1 MKKTLLSLL
10 GVCLLSLAFAQSP
23 KNVIYVIGDGM
34 GTAQVYTSLV
44 SQKEKSNFLRFPFS
58 GFSRTYSLNRYT
70 TDSGAGGSALMTGLK
85 VENYHISVGPK
96 GEWWPSIF
104 AIGSGSH
111 DKSTGFVVTCSVV
124 DATPATTYAHVPDR
138 KMKDTIS
145 LQMAQCFH
153 DVMIGCDKAQFL
165 PENRHDGTAPIDTLK
180 NRGYDVVFSIKDLK
194 HSKSDRICALLSDN
208 DEPGDATVRG
218 PILREGVIKALDVL
232 SRNPKGFMLM
242 VEGSQIDWAGHNN
255 DAPYLEKEMAEFD
268 EVLGIILDWAEKDG
282 NTLVVVTAD
291 HETGGLSLLNGD
303 IRKGTTTDYKFTTGG
318 HSGVMVPVFSFGPGA
333 ERFSGIQQNVD
344 IPTKILNLI
353 EKQ

>member
-1 MKKTLLSLL
+1 MKKTFFSLV
-10 GVCLLSLAFAQSP
+10 GVCLFSLAVAQTP

-34 GTAQVYTSLV
+34 GTAQVYTSVV
-44 SQKEKSNFLRFPFS
+44 SQKDKSNFLRFPFS

-70 TDSGAGGSALMTGLK
+70 TDSGAGGSALMTGRK
-85 VENYHISVGPK
+85 VENYHIAEGPK

-104 AIGSGSH
+104 ALGH
-111 DKSTGFVVTCSVV
+111 DQMRKATGFVVTCTVV
-124 DATPATTYAHVPDR
+124 DATPATTYAHVPNR
-138 KMKDTIS
+138 NMKDTIS
-145 LQMAQCFH
+145 LQMAQCSH
-153 DVMIGCDKAQFL
+153 QVMIGCDKARFQK
-165 PENRHDGTAPIDTLK
+165 ENRHDGTAPIDTLQK
-180 NRGYDVVFSIKDLK
+180 RGYDVVYSLKDLK
-194 HSKSDRICALLSDN
+194 RSKSDRICALLSEN
-208 DEPGDATVRG
+208 DAPGDASVRG
-218 PILREGVIKALDVL
+218 PILRQGVEKALEVL
-232 SRNPKGFMLM
+232 SRNPEGFMLM

-303 IRKGTTTDYKFTTGG
+303 IKKGATTDYKFTTGS

-344 IPTKILNLI
+344 IPTKILNLLQQ
-353 EKQ
+353 K